1 MRNETLHQIW
11 MGILTFSGIVGLGA
25 VITLIVLPPPG
36 KTHIVVRPVDRV
48 VEKVVEK
55 RVEVPVPIAARPAP
69 PTRRDT
75 RIPHP
80 QPPRATTPVGTALHG
95 SKECGNDPLC
105 GLDVG
110 MLR

>member
-36 KTHIVVRPVDRV
+36 KTHVVVRPVDRV
-48 VEKVVEK
+48 VEKVVER

-69 PTRRDT
+69 PIHRE
-75 RIPHP
+75 HP
-80 QPPRATTPVGTALHG
+80 QPKPPPHPGKPITASKDCGT
-95 SKECGNDPLC
+95 DPLC
-105 GLDVG
+105 GMDVG